1 MLSPGRSETLQ
12 SAFHLAPI
20 TPFDWSTISYCNFI
34 GRRRPTRV
42 QMGQKAGLFG
52 FHLAPTCWSPQCQV
66 VPLVVPVIPLVVPV
80 APSGAA
86 VAPSGAA
93 VAPSGARAQR
103 QPWTRVPALHQPRAP
118 SATPAMRLQSPTPL
132 PYMPATQTFPPSNR
146 IAYALS
152 VFHPRTSVFRP
163 CGPLTARK
171 SAGALNFCKIYFPP
185 MGLPPR

>member
-20 TPFDWSTISYCNFI
+20 TPSDWSTISYCNFI
-34 GRRRPTRV
+34 GRRRPTRA

-66 VPLVVPVIPLVVPV
+66 VPLVVPVVPLVVPV

-93 VAPSGARAQR
+93 WSPRPG
-103 QPWTRVPALHQPRAP
+103 RAP
-118 SATPAMRLQSPTPL
+118 NVSLGRVSQRCTNHAPPARRQQCGYSPQRPYRTCQQRKPSPRPIESLMRCRS
-132 PYMPATQTFPPSNR
+132 SIR
-146 IAYALS
+146 VRRSS
-152 VFHPRTSVFRP
+152 VRA
-163 CGPLTARK
+163 AR
-171 SAGALNFCKIYFPP
+171 
-185 MGLPPR
+185 